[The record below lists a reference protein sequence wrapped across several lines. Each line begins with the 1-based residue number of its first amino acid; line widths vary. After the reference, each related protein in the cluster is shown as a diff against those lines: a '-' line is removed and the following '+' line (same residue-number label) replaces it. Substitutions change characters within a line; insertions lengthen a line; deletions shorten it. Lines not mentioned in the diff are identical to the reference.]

1 MKKVISTAMALLL
14 LLAVPAAAAEAT
26 PAQTA
31 QAVSETT
38 TLFQLPME
46 LSAVLKPEDDMRKA
60 QILYSKIEA
69 GLEALTGLDGKAYID
84 LSGCALSGVDGGADA
99 ALLDRVYSLV
109 YFNHPEFCY
118 ATGGYVT
125 VCESGVGEPVLGVRP
140 EYNAFAK
147 QPGAVETF
155 RAAADEIYSRVK
167 DISDPVECMLAV
179 YDALAVRNVYNWQ
192 VGTGRRGSA
201 PPEAWNAYSA
211 LVTGDTVCKGYAM
224 AYRLLLNRC
233 GIPCIAVGSP
243 KMNHIWNIVMLDG
256 QCYHVDVNC
265 SNFDLPSLP
274 GRSIHSRFLLS
285 DETIREKYGFHGWTA
300 FGPMGWNVAAPACTS
315 KQYEAGW
322 AFNGTE
328 LPLYRWDGNYFYLQ
342 KAEKWILFQG
352 GLSGAGTAVAALP
365 LYSRGGKLA
374 SGIVWA
380 GGCLY
385 YIDESTNLVCC
396 TLGDGQRRVL
406 GHIPFTAQ
414 PSPDGAYPAELDGIG
429 LRYAPGEIRAVSR
442 TRRNG
447 LAVFPLSE

>member
-147 QPGAVETF
+147 QPGAVEMF

-243 KMNHIWNIVMLDG
+243 KMNHIWNIVLLDG
-256 QCYHVDVNC
+256 QYYHVDGNC
-265 SNFDLPSLP
+265 SNFDLP
-274 GRSIHSRFLLS
+274 
-285 DETIREKYGFHGWTA
+285 
-300 FGPMGWNVAAPACTS
+300 
-315 KQYEAGW
+315 
-322 AFNGTE
+322 
-328 LPLYRWDGNYFYLQ
+328 
-342 KAEKWILFQG
+342 
-352 GLSGAGTAVAALP
+352 
-365 LYSRGGKLA
+365 
-374 SGIVWA
+374 
-380 GGCLY
+380 
-385 YIDESTNLVCC
+385 
-396 TLGDGQRRVL
+396 
-406 GHIPFTAQ
+406 
-414 PSPDGAYPAELDGIG
+414 
-429 LRYAPGEIRAVSR
+429 
-442 TRRNG
+442 
-447 LAVFPLSE
+447 